1 MTCRRS
7 ESFFSDYEYRPGGR
21 GEWSHLVAAEDS
33 RAGHLS
39 RQVVLIRAVYRWLV
53 GAEGGSSAL
62 WRPLRLCGLQLSPRP
77 SHDTHCPQ
85 DNR

>member
-1 MTCRRS
+1 MSGQAGSGRR
-7 ESFFSDYEYRPGGR
+7 GVVA
-21 GEWSHLVAAEDS
+21 HLVAAEDS

-39 RQVVLIRAVYRWLV
+39 RQVVLIRAVYRWLA

-62 WRPLRLCGLQLSPRP
+62 WRPLRLCGTQLSPRL

-85 DNR
+85 DYR

>member
-1 MTCRRS
+1 MVLRVENQKLPWPRLEQAVAHLTVSTCRTTVQAR
-7 ESFFSDYEYRPGGR
+7 R
-21 GEWSHLVAAEDS
+21 GVVAHLVAAEDS

-62 WRPLRLCGLQLSPRP
+62 WRPLRL
-77 SHDTHCPQ
+77 
-85 DNR
+85 